1 MFNQNIISNKFDLTC
16 QQCFLH
22 NTLYYFNMMT
32 CAMPDNPSLYFEIN
46 CQECKNCINARY
58 SCSTVGCV
66 GWLVEQEALSEGVG
80 HARAYI

>member
-1 MFNQNIISNKFDLTC
+1 
-16 QQCFLH
+16 
-22 NTLYYFNMMT
+22 MT